1 MLFLVALLTGACSA
15 QPPANPAVWESPLR
29 QDHGL
34 VGRIW
39 DSRLQRFVTPGE
51 LLDGLREARFL
62 LLGEKHD
69 NADHHRLQLAVLESL
84 ISAQA
89 LSGVAFEMIDA
100 SRAGKLEGITG
111 REFADAAALKSW
123 LEWDD
128 GWNWDYYSPLLLA
141 ALAADLPLAA
151 ANINESAVMEIYRGN
166 GPALPENV
174 YDVEAMDKFHADI
187 DESHCGLLPESQFPA
202 MVRVQH
208 SRDLA
213 MARAMSDLAGDSRA
227 ALLIAGNYH
236 ARHDLG
242 MPNYLLAL
250 EPDLR
255 RGQIISL
262 SFVEVQ
268 LNETVPV
275 TYLERFGG
283 IADHDYLWFT
293 PAAEDQ
299 DYCAEL
305 RLVNAWPRDLTRQS
319 QAAAPVARGACVGTR
334 HGRIPEN
341 TAFRGK
347 IPSGVI
353 TTGVG
358 RD

>member
-1 MLFLVALLTGACSA
+1 MADDEWRELNWWICRHFGGSVWGTHHRPVARSTVLVLFLVALLTSACSA
-15 QPPANPAVWESPLR
+15 RTPENPAVWESPLR

-51 LLDGLREARFL
+51 LLDSLREARFL

-84 ISAQA
+84 ISAGA
-89 LSGVAFEMIDA
+89 LSGAAFEMIDA
-100 SRAGKLEGITG
+100 SRAGKLKGIAG
-111 REFADAAALKSW
+111 REFADAGALKSW

-128 GWNWDYYSPLLLA
+128 DWNWEFYSPLLLA
-141 ALAADLPLAA
+141 ALAADLPLAT
-151 ANINESAVMEIYRGN
+151 ANIDEGAVMGIYRGD

-174 YDVEAMDKFHADI
+174 YDAEAMGKFHADI

-202 MVRVQH
+202 MVRIQQ

-213 MARAMSDLAGDSRA
+213 MARAMVALAGDAGA

-236 ARHDLG
+236 ARQDLG
-242 MPNYLLAL
+242 VPNYLLAL
-250 EPDLR
+250 EPGLR
-255 RGQIISL
+255 REQIISL

-268 LNETVPV
+268 PDETVPV

-283 IADHDYLWFT
+283 IAEHDYLWFT
-293 PAAEDQ
+293 PAVEEQ
-299 DYCAEL
+299 DYCAQL
-305 RLVNAWPRDLTRQS
+305 R
-319 QAAAPVARGACVGTR
+319 
-334 HGRIPEN
+334 
-341 TAFRGK
+341 
-347 IPSGVI
+347 
-353 TTGVG
+353 
-358 RD
+358 